1 MSDAQIQAIKDIIKM
16 TPRLNMECLNSIKIL
31 MENTIDSE
39 LLRREP
45 SIILENMDITEKVMY
60 LDYLMESKDTK
71 EKELQNAVSFEEILK
86 REGLTIDDILVTK
99 ADSRGQIYK

>member
-31 MENTIDSE
+31 MEKTIDSE
-39 LLRREP
+39 LLKREP

-71 EKELQNAVSFEEILK
+71 EKELLNAISFEEVLK
-86 REGLTIDDILVTK
+86 REGLTIDDLHSKV
-99 ADSRGQIYK
+99 